1 MSIAKLDLQSNDLVN
16 ENVEKL
22 ATLFPNR
29 VTESAD
35 GKAIIDLL
43 KQELNHATIE
53 GNHDHY
59 RLEWPGKR
67 EAIVPA
73 NFQRLK
79 LHLVVHF

>member
-1 MSIAKLDLQSNDLVN
+1 M
-16 ENVEKL
+16 EKL
-22 ATLFPNR
+22 Y
-29 VTESAD
+29 
-35 GKAIIDLL
+35 IDLL

-59 RLEWPGKR
+59 RLEWLRKR